1 MSDFFCRIFA
11 TTLLTIKSTDM
22 KKLLLSF
29 ITLFLLIP
37 ITAVSDDNDKTE
49 DPIRRIH
56 IIILRRQQ
64 RVPAQEEEIDIT
76 YYAAERIIEM
86 DFNENIGRIFVSVTG
101 EGGKEIYGHY
111 HFTDLERGCDIMLPP
126 TDMTYT
132 IHITGDEYESIAYIY
147 L

>member
-1 MSDFFCRIFA
+1 
-11 TTLLTIKSTDM
+11 M

-37 ITAVSDDNDKTE
+37 ITAISDDNDKTE

-132 IHITGDEYESIAYIY
+132 IHITGDEYESIAYLY